1 MTLIT
6 NLILEDKIIIA
17 ADQLVRQW
25 NPRTGQMGD
34 SSFVNKLII
43 ADNYVIGPQGSLV
56 TGTDYRNMLIHFA
69 FNNPFL
75 APQALIDGIQELLV
89 EVQNDERVVEFNLT
103 VSGFYD
109 NEVFSHYLNIKE
121 GTSKNLITDN
131 SKIILNGG
139 ATDSE
144 ITNQAL
150 ISINNFL
157 RVKGN
162 HEIERLNDILN
173 FDLQFLLH
181 TLENLYSRFNANTDA
196 RFQMIGG
203 LIDYCEITRKGI
215 IKYVVDLSKRSYYAL
230 IAVDD
235 NLDKDLFYQDPQLR
249 DNKLSIGWGISDPFD
264 YFNENELFEKIFADN
279 EIPDDTE
286 HNARNGARSLNLFKK
301 LKPGDIIF
309 VRGEASIIDVVEVI
323 GVAEFNRHLNHH
335 PDGTYNTFVRFRQ
348 LTPGHQIILPVS
360 ELPEPIRKE
369 FIFINGRSRAFK
381 EIEPQLTISLL
392 LSIIGN
398 FGNPL

>member
-6 NLILEDKIIIA
+6 NIILEDRIIIA
-17 ADQLVRQW
+17 ADQLVRQR
-25 NPRTGQMGD
+25 NPITGQMGG
-34 SSFVNKLII
+34 STFVNKLII
-43 ADNYVIGPQGSLV
+43 ADNYVIGLQGSLV
-56 TGTDYRNMLIHFA
+56 TSIDYRQRLMDFA
-69 FNNPFL
+69 INNPNL
-75 APQALIDGIQELLV
+75 PPQTLIDGINELLAD
-89 EVQNDERVVEFNLT
+89 VQRDGRVVEFNLT
-103 VSGFYD
+103 VSGFHE
-109 NEVFSHYLNIKE
+109 NEMFSHYLNIKE
-121 GTSKNLITDN
+121 GRAKNLIVEDN
-131 SKIILNGG
+131 RIILNGEV
-139 ATDSE
+139 ADTE

-157 RVKGN
+157 RVKGK
-162 HEIERLNDILN
+162 HEIEKLSDILN

-181 TLENLYSRFNANTDA
+181 TLQNLYSRFNANTDA

-215 IKYVVDLSKRSYYAL
+215 IKHVVDFSKRSYYAL

-286 HNARNGARSLNLFKK
+286 HNARNGARSLSLFKK

-335 PDGTYNTFVRFRQ
+335 PDGTYNTFIRFRQ

-360 ELPEPIRKE
+360 ELPEAIRKE
-369 FIFINGRSRAFK
+369 FIFTKGRSRAFK
-381 EIEPQLTISLL
+381 EIESQLTISLL
-392 LSIIGN
+392 LTIIGN
-398 FGNPL
+398 FGNT